1 MPDAYYLMP
10 LLTKN
15 KAKADIA
22 VCALLLR
29 IEKKHPFLLF
39 VSRGIS
45 YNHALLTLCLT
56 KTLFFFVFKTFCL
69 FTHA

>member
-56 KTLFFFVFKTFCL
+56 KT
-69 FTHA
+69 